1 MCSAL
6 SMACH
11 GKNPKRT
18 FWPTQYIPINL
29 NEIKLNSQLLAHGH
43 AGHTERDGASW
54 RCWGCCAGPVAPGHV
69 HEPGLYCST
78 EGNLSGNCEFQA
90 QRSTDICTL
99 PRVKHSS
106 WEAAVEHSG
115 LSAML
120 CDDLEGQDGGGAR
133 EGGDIC
139 THGADS

>member
-1 MCSAL
+1 MVMLATLKVTACPGGAGGAVLAL
-6 SMACH
+6 WSQGTSMSWDYTA
-11 GKNPKRT
+11 PLRE
-18 FWPTQYIPINL
+18 IP
-29 NEIKLNSQLLAHGH
+29 Q
-43 AGHTERDGASW
+43 W
-54 RCWGCCAGPVAPGHV
+54 
-69 HEPGLYCST
+69 
-78 EGNLSGNCEFQA
+78 NCEFQA

-115 LSAML
+115 LSSML